1 MLISYRQP
9 LGYRRPLRVGRV
21 RYCRLWLDH
30 HTIRFRAEVR
40 PVWQALSA
48 AAAEICWVVQLTA
61 RSAADRFERGQPRP
75 WSDERLF
82 WVVLVVAV
90 GAVAAAS
97 LLGVALAEW
106 VASGSGDVLPAAGG
120 ALMVGAA
127 LFALMYLVFAA
138 KEQEP
143 RTEER

>member
-1 MLISYRQP
+1 M
-9 LGYRRPLRVGRV
+9 
-21 RYCRLWLDH
+21 
-30 HTIRFRAEVR
+30 R

-61 RSAADRFERGQPRP
+61 RSAADRFERGRPRP